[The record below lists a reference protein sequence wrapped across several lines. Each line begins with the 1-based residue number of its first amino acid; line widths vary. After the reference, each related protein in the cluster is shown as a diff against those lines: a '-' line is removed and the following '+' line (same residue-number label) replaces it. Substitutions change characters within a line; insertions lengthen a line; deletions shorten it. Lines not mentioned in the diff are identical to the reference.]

1 MAVVINEFEAV
12 AEDSG
17 SGGQGGSKKQPA
29 PPLTTN
35 ARAMRRMTQLAARQL
50 RLKAH

>member
-12 AEDSG
+12 AETESR
-17 SGGQGGSKKQPA
+17 GGGATAAGGAPA
-29 PPLTTN
+29 RIEPAQLRPPLHRL
-35 ARAMRRMTQLAARQL
+35 ARRHE